1 MSNYTEFKR
10 LPFNEELNP
19 IVEILKENNIS
30 FLIDTTKPSVDIT
43 FTSGAITEYIVK
55 VKNEEFE
62 KAISLFAVKEGE
74 ITETENYYLNGYIDE
89 ELLEV
94 LAFPK
99 TWSNFDVEYA
109 KRLVE
114 SRNISIDERILKQK
128 QDELL
133 DQLRPP
139 KKAGF
144 SLIFLGYLC
153 SILSGWLGL
162 LIALHLKNKT
172 KDLYGHETAPY
183 YDETSRNHGK
193 WMLYLFVFWLFVYL
207 LLIIKNLT

>member
-74 ITETENYYLNGYIDE
+74 ITETENYYLNGYSDE

-99 TWSNFDVEYA
+99 T
-109 KRLVE
+109 
-114 SRNISIDERILKQK
+114 
-128 QDELL
+128 
-133 DQLRPP
+133 
-139 KKAGF
+139 
-144 SLIFLGYLC
+144 
-153 SILSGWLGL
+153 
-162 LIALHLKNKT
+162 
-172 KDLYGHETAPY
+172 
-183 YDETSRNHGK
+183 
-193 WMLYLFVFWLFVYL
+193 
-207 LLIIKNLT
+207 